1 MRFGG
6 VIIPPAHLKVHY
18 KTLELVDENGNYLD
32 DNPRRAYNKKFKR
45 LSLSCHP
52 DRNHNGDDKKF
63 KELNNARD
71 ALNEYYGN

>member
-1 MRFGG
+1 MHFGG
-6 VIIPPAHLKVHY
+6 VVIPPAQLKVHY
-18 KTLELVDENGNYLD
+18 KTLEMVDEDGMYLD

-45 LSLSCHP
+45 LSLAWHP
-52 DRNHNGDDKKF
+52 DKNNGDDKKF